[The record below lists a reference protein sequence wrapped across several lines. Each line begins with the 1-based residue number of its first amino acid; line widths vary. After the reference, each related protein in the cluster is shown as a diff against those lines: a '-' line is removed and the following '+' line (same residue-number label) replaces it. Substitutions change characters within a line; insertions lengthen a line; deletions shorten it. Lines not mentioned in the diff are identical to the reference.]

1 MRFEDVI
8 GQSRISSELIKSV
21 LDGQLSHAALFLG
34 PEGCGNFA
42 MALALSQLLVCDN
55 PSEKGAC
62 DQCASC
68 NKASKMV
75 HPDIHYSFPFIIPD
89 GKRTDNTD
97 CDYFI
102 NEWREEVLQ
111 NPYLS
116 DKDWLQ
122 TLGKKNGNINVK
134 ECKQVGQK
142 LMLKS
147 YEGGNKVWILWGAEY
162 LGKQGN
168 TLLKLIEEPPENTH
182 IILVANN
189 SQEVLGTIL
198 SRTLIYRFPQISD
211 EAIAQYLTTL
221 DVAPEKAETIATQ
234 SNGNLNQALNFCDDT
249 ENREEELLL
258 DWLRTCLKNDITE
271 INNWVDSITHENK
284 SVQKG
289 LISYSLYVLQ
299 LALKCRTY
307 GPSLAFDGSIQ
318 QSIKLINDTMD
329 YKKLTKLSQLLEK
342 SKYYLERNVNV
353 GLLFYNLSLQLV
365 RVMRVKG
372 EMA

>member
-55 PSEKGAC
+55 PSEQGAC

-68 NKASKMV
+68 NKAGKMV
-75 HPDIHYSFPFIIPD
+75 HPDIHYSFPFIIPESR
-89 GKRTDNTD
+89 RTDNTD

-198 SRTLIYRFPQISD
+198 SRTIIYRFPQISD
-211 EAIAQYLTTL
+211 EAIAQHLTTL
-221 DVAPEKAETIATQ
+221 DVTPEKAETIATQ
-234 SNGNLNQALNFCDDT
+234 SNGNLNQALKFCDDT

-284 SVQKG
+284 AVQKG

-318 QSIKLINDTMD
+318 QSIKLINDNLD

-365 RVMRVKG
+365 RVLRTKG
-372 EMA
+372 QMA